1 MTGPV
6 RLPSVQ
12 RPLPHVRCMRQRDRP
27 RRLLLLRSVRPG
39 LRRRHGRHDRYYYTP
54 DAKPCGARCRN
65 PWHGSPSLGPYDC
78 TPCQLPT
85 GHKAAHWTACR
96 PSPKETS

>member
-1 MTGPV
+1 MNIVGNTRAGV
-6 RLPSVQ
+6 A
-12 RPLPHVRCMRQRDRP
+12 RCQERNRTML
-27 RRLLLLRSVRPG
+27 RLLAG
-39 LRRRHGRHDRYYYTP
+39 GHDPNDLIR
-54 DAKPCGARCRN
+54 
-65 PWHGSPSLGPYDC
+65 LGPYDC